1 MDSSHG
7 RRGLLAG
14 GCIHHEQ
21 AGAYNFLEQAAEGA
35 HVCHAISSAA
45 DSCTVQGKKLCPQ
58 AQ

>member
-7 RRGLLAG
+7 RRGLRYAG

-21 AGAYNFLEQAAEGA
+21 AGAYTFLEQAAEGA

-45 DSCTVQGKKLCPQ
+45 DSCTVQSKQLALQ
-58 AQ
+58 